1 MAWLGRIGKRKGGG
15 TSDPVAASPH
25 ASILAAD
32 PYSFQASHRR
42 LAWML
47 RLSAGTNVVL
57 GAGVVVMVQT
67 IAALVPLKET
77 EIALVRTYGPD
88 DRTYVVEPVSKE
100 VGGFE
105 VFLEAQAK
113 RFVRITGEID
123 PVTQEERQREAS
135 RLSDNRFWERF
146 KRERID
152 SGLISEALES
162 GIEREVRIVSIDP
175 IATLSSDHKYA
186 VDFIQIDRRRG
197 VEVSRKA
204 LRAYLTLA
212 TRPQNVSEADKYTNP
227 FGITVL
233 DMVLRERGAS

>member
-1 MAWLGRIGKRKGGG
+1 MAWLGRIGKRAHAH
-15 TSDPVAASPH
+15 TSVLAPVSPH
-25 ASILAAD
+25 ARTVAAD

-47 RLSAGTNVVL
+47 RLSAGTNIVL
-57 GAGVVVMVQT
+57 GAGVVVLVQT
-67 IAALVPLKET
+67 IGHLVPLKET

-88 DRTYVVEPVSKE
+88 DRTYIVEPVSKK

-113 RFVRITGEID
+113 RFVLITNEID

-135 RLSDNRFWERF
+135 RLSDGSFWERF

-152 SGLISEALES
+152 SGLITEALEK

-186 VDFIQIDRRRG
+186 VDFIQIDHRRG
-197 VEVSRKA
+197 KEISRKK
-204 LRAYLTLA
+204 LLAYLTLA
-212 TRPQNVSEADKYTNP
+212 TRQQNVSEADKYTNP
-227 FGITVL
+227 FGVTVL

>member
-1 MAWLGRIGKRKGGG
+1 MAWLGQNIKRALAPR
-15 TSDPVAASPH
+15 PVSVPGSLHAKTVAS
-25 ASILAAD
+25 D

-47 RLSAGTNVVL
+47 RLSAGTNIVL
-57 GAGVVVMVQT
+57 GAGVVVLAQT
-67 IAALVPLKET
+67 IAHLVPLKET
-77 EIALVRTYGPD
+77 EIALIRTYGPD
-88 DRTYVVEPVSKE
+88 DRTYVVEPVSKK

-113 RFVRITGEID
+113 RFVLITGEID

-135 RLSDNRFWERF
+135 RLSDAGFWARF

-152 SGLISEALES
+152 SGLITEALEK
-162 GIEREVRIVSIDP
+162 GIEREVRIISIDP
-175 IATLSSDHKYA
+175 VATLSSDHKYA
-186 VDFIQIDRRRG
+186 VDFIQIDHRHG
-197 VEVSRKA
+197 KEISRKA

-212 TRPQNVSEADKYTNP
+212 TRPQNVSAADKYTNP
-227 FGITVL
+227 FGVTVL

>member
-1 MAWLGRIGKRKGGG
+1 MAWLGRIGKRDNGRKSMVKT
-15 TSDPVAASPH
+15 TSTHKATV
-25 ASILAAD
+25 AAD
-32 PYSFQASHRR
+32 PFSFQASHRR

-47 RLSAGTNVVL
+47 RLSAGTNIVL
-57 GAGVVVMVQT
+57 GAGVVVLVQT
-67 IAALVPLKET
+67 VAHLVPLKET

-88 DRTYVVEPVSKE
+88 DRTYVVEPVSKKVE
-100 VGGFE
+100 GFE

-113 RFVRITGEID
+113 RFVLITNEID
-123 PVTQEERQREAS
+123 PVTQQERQREAS
-135 RLSDNRFWERF
+135 RLSDASFWERF

-152 SGLISEALES
+152 SGLITEALEK

-186 VDFIQIDRRRG
+186 VDFIQIDHRRG
-197 VEVSRKA
+197 KEISRKN

-227 FGITVL
+227 FGVTVL

>member
-1 MAWLGRIGKRKGGG
+1 MAWLGRIDKRKGGG

-32 PYSFQASHRR
+32 RYSFQASHRR

-113 RFVRITGEID
+113 RFVLITNEID

-186 VDFIQIDRRRG
+186 VDFIQIDHRRG
-197 VEVSRKA
+197 KEISRKA

-227 FGITVL
+227 FGVTVL